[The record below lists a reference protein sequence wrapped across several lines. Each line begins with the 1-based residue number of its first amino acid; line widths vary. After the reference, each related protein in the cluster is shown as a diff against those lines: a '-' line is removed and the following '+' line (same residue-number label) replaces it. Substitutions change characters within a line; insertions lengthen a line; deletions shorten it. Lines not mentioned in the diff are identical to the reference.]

1 MHSPAQSEQ
10 VDTGYWD
17 WCESQFDMSDF
28 RSTSSGFMP
37 SRAKCARDSLLAQV
51 DVALREVE
59 IFHPQA
65 LMYATRADM
74 RALVASLP
82 QGDSKA
88 TLERLGRDGVII
100 LSNIKR
106 SRNGA
111 VGHGGTLEQV
121 TEHYS
126 GWQSGTRR

>member
-1 MHSPAQSEQ
+1 MHTYRTVAKIALCHLEAPALHPQFLQYLLSVSPPPRAQSEQ

-17 WCESQFDMSDF
+17 WCESQFDMSGF

-59 IFHPQA
+59 KIFHPQA

-74 RALVASLP
+74 RALP
-82 QGDSKA
+82 
-88 TLERLGRDGVII
+88 GRRG
-100 LSNIKR
+100 SP
-106 SRNGA
+106 A
-111 VGHGGTLEQV
+111 P
-121 TEHYS
+121 
-126 GWQSGTRR
+126 